1 MEKRRVAIIGAGIMG
16 LSIGTLLSDTH
27 GRELDITIV
36 ADKFTPETTSDKSG
50 GQILPYIPASGKV
63 DPGLEKNIIR
73 WTAATVRHLQELSR
87 DPATAEAI
95 HLARVTGYRLLGGKA
110 PLPFWRDA
118 VLAFKELGEKE
129 VEGLKVKVS
138 PKYKH
143 AWMYQTFMLECPSY
157 LPWLMERFRRNG
169 GLVECK
175 KVSSL
180 SEFDGYDA
188 VINCAGLGARDL
200 VGDASVYPIRGQIL
214 ALKGVNLDAIYE
226 NDKDTDPAMVYIFP
240 WKDELII
247 GGTADANDWST
258 ESDPQTT
265 RDIYARCAA
274 AVPKLAEGKVVRTWA
289 GLRPMRSTVRLEM
302 EKRQGRGPAVIHCY
316 GHGGQGITLHWG
328 CALDVAKLVETALQL
343 TTPTMA
349 KL

>member
-1 MEKRRVAIIGAGIMG
+1 MGKPRVAIVGAGIMG

-36 ADKFTPETTSDKSG
+36 ADKFTPDTTSDKSG

-63 DPGLEKNIIR
+63 DPSLEKSIVR
-73 WTAATVRHLQELSR
+73 WASATVRYLQELSQ
-87 DPATAEAI
+87 DPAIAEAI
-95 HLARVTGYRLLGGKA
+95 HLAKVTGYRLLGAKA
-110 PLPFWRDA
+110 PPLPFWRDA
-118 VLAFKELGEKE
+118 VLEFKELGERE
-129 VEGLKVKVS
+129 LAGLKVRVA
-138 PKYKH
+138 PKYKR

-169 GLVECK
+169 GLIERK

-180 SEFDGYDA
+180 SEFDGYD
-188 VINCAGLGARDL
+188 VVVNCTGLGARDL
-200 VGDASVYPIRGQIL
+200 VGDTSIYPIRGQIL
-214 ALKGVNLDAIYE
+214 ALKGVSLDEIYE

-240 WKDELII
+240 WKDEVII

-258 ESDPQTT
+258 ESNPQTT
-265 RDIYARCAA
+265 REIYARCTE

-302 EKRQGRGPAVIHCY
+302 EKRQGCGPAVIHCY
-316 GHGGQGITLHWG
+316 GHGGQGVTLHWG

-343 TTPTMA
+343 TPAKA